1 MAFRVSVVGAGV
13 MGLSIA
19 HELALRGGYEVTVV
33 AERDALA
40 SVSSVAAAVWFPYQ
54 SGEFPSLMRLL
65 RRARTRFEELAEA
78 DPGAGVD
85 VREGTVVERAAGAD
99 RWWVEAIPKSREAS
113 ADELPPGAVAGVR
126 SVVPVI
132 STSQYMAWLRQKVEG
147 LGVSFVQ
154 GTVTSIDKLADQSEA
169 DAVVVAAGLGSGAL
183 LGDDSMFP
191 IRGQIVRLANPGL
204 TDWIVDDDFP
214 SGMTYVVP
222 RRTDIVCGG
231 IAEVGS
237 WDAEISPETEKAIL
251 ERVTALMPEL
261 AGLPVVSRAAGLRP
275 ARPAISLEHVE
286 GYAVPVV
293 TCYGHGGSGVSLSW
307 GCAEAAAELVA
318 EVAEAVA

>member
-1 MAFRVSVVGAGV
+1 MSARVSIVGAGV

-19 HELALRGGYEVTVV
+19 HELAVRGGYEVTVV
-33 AERDALA
+33 AEQDALA

-54 SGEFPSLMRLL
+54 SGEFPSLIRLL
-65 RRARTRFEELAEA
+65 QRARTRFEELAAA
-78 DPGAGVD
+78 DPSAGVD
-85 VREGTVVERAAGAD
+85 LREGTVVERAAGAD
-99 RWWVEAIPKSREAS
+99 RWWVEAIPQSREALPE
-113 ADELPPGAVAGVR
+113 ELPTGAVAGVR

-132 STSQYMAWLRQKVEG
+132 STSHYVAWLRRKCEG
-147 LGVSFVQ
+147 LGVGFVQ
-154 GTVTSIDKLADQSEA
+154 GTVTSIDKLAGQNDA
-169 DAVVVAAGLGSGAL
+169 DVVVVAAGMGSGPL

-191 IRGQIVRLANPGL
+191 IRGQIVRLANPAGL

-214 SGMTYVVP
+214 GGLAYVVP

-231 IAEVGS
+231 IAETGS
-237 WDAEISPETEKAIL
+237 WDAGISPETEEEIL
-251 ERVTALMPEL
+251 RRVTSLVPEL
-261 AGLPVVSRAAGLRP
+261 VGLPVVSRAAGLRP

-307 GCAEAAAELVA
+307 GCAEAAAELVV
-318 EVAEAVA
+318 ESVG

>member
-1 MAFRVSVVGAGV
+1 MTFRVSIVGAGV
-13 MGLSIA
+13 MGLSVA
-19 HELALRGGYEVTVV
+19 HELAARGGYAVTVV
-33 AERDALA
+33 AEQDALA

-65 RRARTRFEELAEA
+65 RRARTRFEELAAA

-85 VREGTVVERAAGAD
+85 VREGTVVERLAGAD
-99 RWWVEAIPKSREAS
+99 RWWVEAVPRSREALPG
-113 ADELPPGAVAGVR
+113 ELPPGAVAGVR

-132 STSQYMAWLRQKVEG
+132 STSHYMAWLRRKCEG
-147 LGVSFVQ
+147 LGVEFVA
-154 GTVTSIDKLADQSEA
+154 GSVSSIDKLADQA
-169 DAVVVAAGLGSGAL
+169 DADVVVVAAGMGSGPL
-183 LGDDSMFP
+183 LGDETMFP

-204 TDWIVDDDFP
+204 TDWIVDDEFP
-214 SGMTYVVP
+214 GGMTYVVP

-231 IAEVGS
+231 IAEAGS
-237 WDAEISPETEKAIL
+237 WDAGISPETEAAIL
-251 ERVTALMPEL
+251 QRATALVPEL

-275 ARPAISLEHVE
+275 ARPAISLERVE

-307 GCAEAAAELVA
+307 GCAEAAAELV
-318 EVAEAVA
+318 VEAVG

>member
-1 MAFRVSVVGAGV
+1 MTARVSIVGAGV

-19 HELALRGGYEVTVV
+19 HELAVRGGYDVTVV
-33 AERDALA
+33 AEKDALA

-54 SGEFPSLMRLL
+54 SGEFPSLIRLL
-65 RRARTRFEELAEA
+65 RRARTRFEELAAA
-78 DPGAGVD
+78 DPSAGVD

-99 RWWVEAIPKSREAS
+99 RWWVEAVPQSREALPE
-113 ADELPPGAVAGVR
+113 ELPSGAVAGVR

-132 STSQYMAWLRQKVEG
+132 STSHYVAWLRRKCEG
-147 LGVSFVQ
+147 LGVNFVQ
-154 GTVTSIDKLADQSEA
+154 GSVTSIDELAGQA
-169 DAVVVAAGLGSGAL
+169 DADVVVVAAGIGSGPL
-183 LGDDSMFP
+183 LGDDSVFP
-191 IRGQIVRLANPGL
+191 IRGQIVRLANSVGL

-214 SGMTYVVP
+214 GGLTYVVP

-231 IAEVGS
+231 VAEAGS
-237 WDAEISPETEKAIL
+237 WDAGISPETEEEIL
-251 ERVTALMPEL
+251 RRVTSLVPEL

-307 GCAEAAAELVA
+307 GCAEAATELV
-318 EVAEAVA
+318 VEAVG